1 MSTLTVWSSTPITAS
16 PSLSGLQSKEQMGC
30 GGWGVEAR
38 RAGGGGVWE
47 LGMGAGYG
55 SWVWELGM
63 GGGYGLGVGYR
74 RGG

>member
-38 RAGGGGVWE
+38 RAGGGGWE

-55 SWVWELGM
+55 SWVWEGGM
-63 GGGYGLGVGYR
+63 GWG
-74 RGG
+74 

>member
-38 RAGGGGVWE
+38 RAGGGC
-47 LGMGAGYG
+47 MGAGYG
-55 SWVWELGM
+55 SWVWEGGM
-63 GGGYGLGVGYR
+63 GWG
-74 RGG
+74 

>member
-38 RAGGGGVWE
+38 RAGGGVYGSWVWE

-55 SWVWELGM
+55 SWVWEGGM
-63 GGGYGLGVGYR
+63 GWG
-74 RGG
+74 